1 MDAKK
6 YFSELNTASQFVFER
21 TTQDT
26 VFLGNIHDCS
36 LSLQEW
42 VNILEKDFSINLIKH
57 SIEQIEISGFSISLG
72 LYRQGFASL
81 RLALEMLFGGIYFSS
96 NKIEF
101 IEWSKNSRDLQWAV
115 ISGVRPDDEDDD
127 PQRGVLSHRFVSA
140 FGKNL
145 LPHMK
150 EYQQKASRLYRTLSE
165 FVHGNN
171 ATWNVEAPSLGFD
184 EEVLTK
190 FKSCVIDF
198 KNISE
203 FILCVRYLNE
213 LDAHQ
218 INQLEVQINDE
229 LRHIQEIRVVL
240 GGPVSS

>member
-6 YFSELNTASQFVFER
+6 YFSELNNASQKVFEK
-21 TTQDT
+21 TTEDAA
-26 VFLGNIHDCS
+26 FLGNLHDCS

-42 VNILEKDFSINLIKH
+42 VNVLGKEPFTNLIKH
-57 SIEQIEISGFSISLG
+57 SIEQVEISGFSISLG

-101 IEWSKNSRDLQWAV
+101 IEWSKNSRDLQWAI
-115 ISGVRPDDEDDD
+115 ISGVRPDDEEED
-127 PQRGVLSHRFVSA
+127 PQRGVLSHRFVKA
-140 FGKNL
+140 FGSSL
-145 LPHMK
+145 LLYIK
-150 EYQQKASRLYRTLSE
+150 EYQQKASSLYRTLSE

-171 ATWNVEAPSLGFD
+171 ATWNVESPSLNFD
-184 EEVLTK
+184 EEVLAK

-198 KNISE
+198 KNLAE
-203 FILCVRYLNE
+203 FVLCVRFLNE
-213 LDAHQ
+213 LDVHQ

-229 LRHIQEIRVVL
+229 LKHIQAIRTIL
-240 GGPVSS
+240 GGPTSE

>member
-6 YFSELNTASQFVFER
+6 YFFELNTASQLVFER
-21 TTQDT
+21 TTQDAI
-26 VFLGNIHDCS
+26 FLGNLHDCS
-36 LSLQEW
+36 ISLQEW
-42 VNILEKDFSINLIKH
+42 VNILDKEFSINLIKH

-101 IEWSKNSRDLQWAV
+101 IEWSKNSRDLQWAIV
-115 ISGVRPDDEDDD
+115 SGVRPDDDDDD
-127 PQRGVLSHRFVSA
+127 PQRGVLSHRFVAA
-140 FGKNL
+140 FGNNL
-145 LPHMK
+145 LPHIK

-171 ATWNVEAPSLGFD
+171 DTWNVETPSLLFN
-184 EEVLTK
+184 EEIFLK
-190 FKSCVIDF
+190 FKSCIIDF
-198 KNISE
+198 KNLAE
-203 FILCVRYLNE
+203 FVLCVRFLNE
-213 LDAHQ
+213 LNASQ
-218 INQLEVQINDE
+218 LNQLEVQINDE

-240 GGPVSS
+240 GGPTSS